1 MGDKIYLWDDLS
13 GWASYDLDD
22 ETTLSTRGISIC
34 AKATIGD
41 GANIGD
47 GATIRGGAK
56 IGDGANI
63 GYRATIGYGA
73 NIGYWA
79 TIGDRATIGDGAKI
93 GDGAT
98 IGDGENPTIIYIVGS
113 CHAVAY
119 WGEDR
124 VDIGCISKSID
135 AWLDG
140 PHAGLIRDNG
150 YTKTQVD
157 EYRQY
162 VGMIRDIH
170 YAVKG
175 GE

>member
-1 MGDKIYLWDDLS
+1 MSDKIYLWDVVA

-22 ETTLSTRGISIC
+22 ETALSKRGISIC
-34 AKATIGD
+34 AEATIGDDAKISDGVTIGYGANIRDGVTIGYGATIGD

-47 GATIRGGAK
+47 GAI
-56 IGDGANI
+56 
-63 GYRATIGYGA
+63 
-73 NIGYWA
+73 
-79 TIGDRATIGDGAKI
+79 IGDRAN
-93 GDGAT
+93 

-119 WGEDR
+119 WVEDR
-124 VDIGCISKSID
+124 VDIGCTSKSID

-150 YTKTQVD
+150 YTNTQVD

>member
-1 MGDKIYLWDDLS
+1 MGDKIYLWDDLA
-13 GWASYDLDD
+13 GWASYDIDD
-22 ETTLSTRGISIC
+22 ETTLSKRGISIC
-34 AKATIGD
+34 AE
-41 GANIGD
+41 
-47 GATIRGGAK
+47 AK
-56 IGDGANI
+56 
-63 GYRATIGYGA
+63 
-73 NIGYWA
+73 
-79 TIGDRATIGDGAKI
+79 IGDGAKI
-93 GDGAT
+93 GDRAN

-113 CHAVAY
+113 CHGVAY

-124 VDIGCISKSID
+124 VDIGCISKSIG

-150 YTKTQVD
+150 YTNTQVD

>member
-1 MGDKIYLWDDLS
+1 MGDKIYLWDDLA

-22 ETTLSTRGISIC
+22 ETTLSKRGISIC
-34 AKATIGD
+34 AE
-41 GANIGD
+41 
-47 GATIRGGAK
+47 AK
-56 IGDGANI
+56 IGD
-63 GYRATIGYGA
+63 GA

-79 TIGDRATIGDGAKI
+79 TIGDGAIIGNQATIGEQAK
-93 GDGAT
+93 

-124 VDIGCISKSID
+124 VDIGCTSKSID
-135 AWLDG
+135 AWLGG